1 MYGTSIVAPGFAPA
15 ITKLTSLIVPC
26 IIFCPIFL
34 SLFAKME
41 KLETSPC
48 RTTFLACS
56 PDSVS
61 LQYAYAY
68 TPFGLFSKYACP
80 NIATGSS
87 CLCCQTNGTFL
98 PFCSTNASCRM
109 VTPSTHFVS
118 FLVAQPLKSGFP
130 GNQLGYCTGIL
141 FPLSIFIL
149 SFCIFC
155 VTLIYIF
162 IS

>member
-1 MYGTSIVAPGFAPA
+1 MAPGFAPA
-15 ITKLTSLIVPC
+15 STKLTSLIVPC
-26 IIFCPIFL
+26 ITFCPIFL

-48 RTTFLACS
+48 RTTLLACS

-68 TPFGLFSKYACP
+68 TPSGLFSRYAWP
-80 NIATGSS
+80 NRATGSS
-87 CLCCQTNGTFL
+87 CLCCQTSGTFL
-98 PFCSTNASCRM
+98 PLCSANAFCRI
-109 VTPSTHFVS
+109 VTPSAHFVS
-118 FLVAQPLKSGFP
+118 FLVAQPLKSGLP

-141 FPLSIFIL
+141 FLLSYFIL
-149 SFCIFC
+149 IFYIFC
-155 VTLIYIF
+155 RTLIYVF